1 MTRISKQGRRR
12 NQSPRRPKL
21 GSIKTG
27 PKKDQLPLGFKEHL
41 NALPNENQTVFISKI
56 KQV

>member
-1 MTRISKQGRRR
+1 MTRMSKQGRRR

-21 GSIKTG
+21 SFIKTG
-27 PKKDQLPLGFKEHL
+27 PKKDQLPLGYKEHI
-41 NALPNENQTVFISKI
+41 NALPNENQTAFISKI